1 MRNRCSQGRKVE
13 EAVPGF
19 VLKVMSVLL
28 FRDQVLEVTPRNE
41 EQIENLM
48 ELEAEEHLQVSL
60 VEGFVS

>member
-1 MRNRCSQGRKVE
+1 MDVHRAERQRKQ
-13 EAVPGF
+13 F
-19 VLKVMSVLL
+19 LVLFLKSCLYLLL

-41 EQIENLM
+41 EQIEDLM